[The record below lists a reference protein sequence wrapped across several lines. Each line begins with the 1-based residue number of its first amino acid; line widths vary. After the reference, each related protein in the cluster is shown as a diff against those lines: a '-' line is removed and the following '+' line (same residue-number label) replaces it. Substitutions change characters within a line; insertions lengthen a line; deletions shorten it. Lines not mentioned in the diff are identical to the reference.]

1 MYNIKNRFNT
11 CGTTIIKHGLNKK
24 KWKKHLS
31 LEEPKL

>member
-1 MYNIKNRFNT
+1 MRNNNY
-11 CGTTIIKHGLNKK
+11 TTEE